1 MDTMSNAL
9 DVNEVNFQTEV
20 TDSATPVLVDFW
32 ASWCMPCRML
42 APVVDEIAADF
53 AGKLKV
59 VKVNVDSNQAL
70 ATQFGV
76 RGIPTL
82 LVFKNGQVVD
92 RMVGVQP
99 KATIAAKLNSVTGA

>member
-1 MDTMSNAL
+1 MSNAL